1 MSEMFY
7 AQASKIHGLTGCK
20 PSCHQSEL
28 KLEERYKSIVS
39 EGSIRFSF
47 VMMEE
52 EYEVRHFLNL
62 TGKLINS

>member
-7 AQASKIHGLTGCK
+7 AQASKIHTLTGCK

-28 KLEERYKSIVS
+28 KLDERYRSSVS

-52 EYEVRHFLNL
+52 EYEVR
-62 TGKLINS
+62 TYQI

>member
-7 AQASKIHGLTGCK
+7 AQASKIHNLTGCK
-20 PSCHQSEL
+20 PSCHQSEF
-28 KLEERYKSIVS
+28 KLEERYKSTVG

-52 EYEVRHFLNL
+52 EYEVRNISNL
-62 TGKLINS
+62 IGKLIN